1 MLLSLFRRFRTT
13 LFDTDNLEKEP
24 LELGAESNTGD
35 GVEKEIARERGEEDD
50 KDDLLEVELDQ
61 IGRELCIRVVELEQR
76 DLVVDVE
83 IVGVNGK
90 VEQEEHARDEY
101 EHFSDAT

>member
-1 MLLSLFRRFRTT
+1 MLLSLFRWFRTT
-13 LFDTDNLEKEP
+13 LLETDNLEKEP
-24 LELGAESNTGD
+24 LELGAESDTGD

-50 KDDLLEVELDQ
+50 KDDLLDVVLDL
-61 IGRELCIRVVELEQR
+61 IGRELGIRVVELEQR

-101 EHFSDAT
+101 EHFGDAT

>member
-1 MLLSLFRRFRTT
+1 MYRRFRTT
-13 LFDTDNLEKEP
+13 PLDTENLEKEP
-24 LELGAESNTGD
+24 LELVAESNTGD

-50 KDDLLEVELDQ
+50 KDDLLEVVLDL
-61 IGRELCIRVVELEQR
+61 IGRELRIRVVELEQR

-90 VEQEEHARDEY
+90 VEHEEHARDEY
-101 EHFSDAT
+101 EHFGDAM